1 MRIGLFT
8 DTYRPSINGI
18 VYVVDSLK
26 RELECL
32 GHEVYVFCP
41 AKSIRPSKTAELY
54 EEDDHIVRFP
64 SIKGA
69 FFDDY
74 DMSIF
79 FPPRVVQQ
87 IRDLELDV
95 IHVFTPSQVGLVG
108 VSAAVKA
115 DVPFIMQHSTDLYE
129 YSADY
134 PMVLPGVLALISI
147 VIPRTVKLR
156 GKDVLE
162 LLKLYRPRAGAA
174 EWNQDIIKGAITIL
188 YSKADAVIALSD
200 KSAEQLRSWQDDE
213 HYCYDITTM
222 PNGVNAIA
230 APTPEELADFRAQHG
245 IAASDEV
252 FGFVGRLGKEKNLD
266 MLIPTLGRVLRER
279 PKARL
284 LFVGDFEYREVLEEL
299 AEASG
304 HGDRITFTGALPR
317 EDLGVAYAALDVF
330 AFPSLKDTQGW
341 VLHEAAHAGLP
352 IVLIDQKVTQVVR
365 DGENG
370 YFVEDS
376 PAAMAEKLIKL
387 LRGKKLRGDMG
398 ARSRVIARGMTERR
412 QVKKLER
419 LYTKVVEA
427 HAQARAAEAALHD
440 LDDIS

>member
-18 VYVVDSLK
+18 VYVIDSLK
-26 RELECL
+26 RELEAL

-41 AKSIRPSKTAELY
+41 AKGIRPSKTAELF
-54 EEDDHIVRFP
+54 EEDGHVVRFP
-64 SIKGA
+64 SIKTK
-69 FFDDY
+69 FFDDS

-79 FPPRVVQQ
+79 FPPRVIQQ
-87 IRDLELDV
+87 IRNLELDV
-95 IHVFTPSQVGLVG
+95 VHVLTPSQVGLVG
-108 VSAAVKA
+108 VSAAVKG

-129 YSADY
+129 FSADY
-134 PMVLPGVLALISI
+134 PAVLPGVLALLGL
-147 VIPRTVKLR
+147 VVPNTVKLR

-162 LLKLYRPRAGAA
+162 ILKLYRPRAGAV
-174 EWNQDIIKGAITIL
+174 EWNRDIIKGVITLL

-213 HYCYDITTM
+213 HYCYEITTM
-222 PNGVNAIA
+222 PNGVDAIRR
-230 APTPEELADFRAQHG
+230 PTKQELADFQKTYG
-245 IAASDEV
+245 ITASDEV

-266 MLIPTLGRVLRER
+266 MLIPTFERVIAER
-279 PKARL
+279 PKAKL
-284 LFVGDFEYREVLEEL
+284 VFVGDFDHREILEEA

-304 HGDRITFTGALPR
+304 YGDRIIFTGALPR
-317 EDLGVAYAALDVF
+317 GSLGVAYASFDVF
-330 AFPSLKDTQGW
+330 VFPSLKDTQGW

-376 PAAMAEKLIKL
+376 PDDMAEHIIKL
-387 LRGKKLRGDMG
+387 LRSKKLRTEMG
-398 ARSRVIARGMTERR
+398 ERSRVIARNLTEKR
-412 QVKKLER
+412 QVKKLET
-419 LYTKVVEA
+419 LYKKVIR
-427 HAQARAAEAALHD
+427 AREKAREAEAALEEA
-440 LDDIS
+440 

>member
-18 VYVVDSLK
+18 VYVIDSLK
-26 RELECL
+26 HELEAL

-41 AKSIRPSKTAELY
+41 AKGIRPSKTTELF
-54 EEDDHIVRFP
+54 EEDGHVVRFP
-64 SIKGA
+64 SIKSM
-69 FFDDY
+69 FFDDF

-95 IHVFTPSQVGLVG
+95 VHVFTPSQVGLVG
-108 VSAAVKA
+108 VSAAVKG
-115 DVPFIMQHSTDLYE
+115 DMPFIMQHSTDLYE
-129 YSADY
+129 FSADY
-134 PMVLPGVLALISI
+134 PAVLPGVLALLGL
-147 VIPRTVKLR
+147 VVPNTVKLR

-162 LLKLYRPRAGAA
+162 LFKLYRPRAGAV
-174 EWNQDIIKGAITIL
+174 EWNRDIIKGVITLL
-188 YSKADAVIALSD
+188 YSKASAVIALSD

-213 HYCYDITTM
+213 HYCYEITTM
-222 PNGVNAIA
+222 PNGVDAIRR
-230 APTPEELADFRAQHG
+230 PTKAELAEFHARHG

-266 MLIPTLGRVLRER
+266 MLIPTLGRVLDAR

-284 LFVGDFEYREVLEEL
+284 LFVGDFDYRETLEEL
-299 AEASG
+299 AAESG
-304 HGDRITFTGALPR
+304 YGDRITFTGALPR
-317 EDLGVAYAALDVF
+317 EDLGVAYAAMDIFV
-330 AFPSLKDTQGW
+330 FPSLKDTQGW

-370 YFVEDS
+370 YFVENSSDDM
-376 PAAMAEKLIKL
+376 AAHVIKL
-387 LRGKKLRGDMG
+387 LRSKKLRSEMG
-398 ARSRVIARGMTERR
+398 ERSKQIARNLTEKR
-412 QVKKLER
+412 QVKKLET
-419 LYTKVVEA
+419 LYRKVV
-427 HAQARAAEAALHD
+427 RAAEKKRAEHLVLED
-440 LDDIS
+440 S